1 MLPVFLQILGLLEM
15 LVNYGYYDN
24 PTDIRNVVHPLI
36 AMLDGRTDVPHTSE
50 SMHLCHC
57 VIHGSGG

>member
-1 MLPVFLQILGLLEM
+1 MK
-15 LVNYGYYDN
+15 YGYYDN

-50 SMHLCHC
+50 NMQLCHC
-57 VIHGSGG
+57 ALFTL